1 MSAPLPYTE
10 ASGNNSLYIVNFG
23 EEKCQPFHFYGPAQ
37 RTHYL
42 IHFVVSGKG
51 TFRYPGQMQVIE
63 AGQGFLI
70 LPGEETFYQ
79 ADGED
84 PWHYAWVGYSGAL
97 ADSITRAAGLSA
109 TSRVFHAADPVNAWQ
124 TLAVMRAEARNL
136 RLSQLAAAGNLLRF
150 LAQIAPAQDPGVLS
164 PSREYCEKA
173 IWFLEGH
180 FDRAVSIQETAD
192 FVGLSRSHLY
202 RLMCE
207 EYGCSPKEMLLRIRM
222 RHAENMLRSTNM
234 PLDDIAHS
242 IGLQTGAQLGVAF
255 RATHGI
261 TPGQYR
267 RSAAKK

>member
-51 TFRYPGQMQVIE
+51 TFRYPGQTQVIE

-79 ADGED
+79 ADGLD

-109 TSRVFHAADPVNAWQ
+109 ATRVFHARRSPQ
-124 TLAVMRAEARNL
+124 SS
-136 RLSQLAAAGNLLRF
+136 SQPAGCRRQSAAFSGANRPFTGSRRP
-150 LAQIAPAQDPGVLS
+150 LAQPRILRKSDLVSGRTLRPRRVHSGNGGLCRIKPFPSLSADVRGMRLLPQGNAASHSHASCRKHAAQ
-164 PSREYCEKA
+164 
-173 IWFLEGH
+173 H
-180 FDRAVSIQETAD
+180 Q
-192 FVGLSRSHLY
+192 
-202 RLMCE
+202 
-207 EYGCSPKEMLLRIRM
+207 
-222 RHAENMLRSTNM
+222 HA
-234 PLDDIAHS
+234 A
-242 IGLQTGAQLGVAF
+242 
-255 RATHGI
+255 
-261 TPGQYR
+261 
-267 RSAAKK
+267 